1 MITVI
6 DFKHFIEFGQHKI
19 TLPIGV
25 EGFKIFIY
33 NYWAVAIESVIP
45 PEAIEVAIVVI
56 HGVGIDLGTSVE
68 MLVEGLPDE
77 LHRFVGESLLFVL
90 EVKAGEEPRIKSHVG
105 K

>member
-1 MITVI
+1 M
-6 DFKHFIEFGQHKI
+6 
-19 TLPIGV
+19 
-25 EGFKIFIY
+25 
-33 NYWAVAIESVIP
+33 
-45 PEAIEVAIVVI
+45 VI

-90 EVKAGEEPRIKSHVG
+90 EVKASEEPRIKSHVG